1 MMMRFATITIIAMA
15 LGGASAFAPHQQ
27 QHITA
32 APPQLS
38 TTTSLPVHTDG
49 SDNNNNNNNNNW
61 GVAVASAFAGLT
73 LAAQSAVG
81 AMAPVDLQYQ
91 FVTTIESS
99 PTLLSAGVETM
110 DFSLPSYG
118 DAVKDS
124 VKSTTKAPP
133 PSFNPFGDNFGA
145 PPEAPKMPEI
155 SLPSIKA
162 PPKPEPVVEVE
173 TPELPKMPEISLPS
187 IQAPEMPKF
196 EAPKMDLPS
205 FKAPEMPKDLPSFKA
220 PEMPKNLPSFKAP
233 EMPKDLPSFKAPE
246 MPKNLPSFK
255 APEMPKDLPSIPKFE
270 MPKSAP
276 KVPDYDFGDIPKV
289 SVPPLPNVNI
299 PNPFAGSGKPQEPLN
314 LASREVRDEN
324 ARSTRQDLL
333 DAEKDVK
340 EAEKV
345 LDALKQVRNTK
356 KQVFNE
362 AKDLACADRPGGK
375 ILCLRNPFA
384 SGF

>member
-1 MMMRFATITIIAMA
+1 MMTRFATITIIAMA

-49 SDNNNNNNNNNW
+49 SDNNNNNW

-187 IQAPEMPKF
+187 IKAPEMPKF

-233 EMPKDLPSFKAPE
+233 EMPKDLPS
-246 MPKNLPSFK
+246 
-255 APEMPKDLPSIPKFE
+255 IPKFE

-276 KVPDYDFGDIPKV
+276 RVPDYDFGDIPKV

-375 ILCLRNPFA
+375 ILCLRNPFT